1 MTSPHESDHRPIGR
15 RGGPPKAPARFPAG
29 PCARFLTSRPRPAR
43 RPGAADG
50 LRLGALGAWLTAEAR
65 SGETDAAFT
74 ARLTPSAQQAA
85 ADHDHLAE
93 E

>member
-1 MTSPHESDHRPIGR
+1 MTSPHESDHHRSVATGIAEGPGPNPGR
-15 RGGPPKAPARFPAG
+15 GPARDS
-29 PCARFLTSRPRPAR
+29 LTSRDRPAR

-50 LRLGALGAWLTAEAR
+50 LRLGALGAWLTAVAR
-65 SGETDAAFT
+65 SGQTDAAFT
-74 ARLTPSAQQAA
+74 ACLTPSAQQAA